1 VAALAAYVSADAP
14 AHGDAAE
21 RHLVHRLQGPLP
33 ARQRFDLLPAYDH
46 RLAVDAMEAIRTED
60 ARAICEEL
68 FRERGMPHKRYAVAS
83 AVFPEIILDWSEEP
97 TRGRCGG
104 SRAALR
110 DPCLV
115 DTRG

>member
-21 RHLVHRLQGPLP
+21 RHLVHRLQGPVP

-46 RLAVDAMEAIRTED
+46 RLAVDAMEAIRTEG

-68 FRERGMPHKRYAVAS
+68 FRERGMPHKRYAV
-83 AVFPEIILDWSEEP
+83 FPEIILDWREP
-97 TRGRCGG
+97 TRGRSGR
-104 SRAALR
+104 SRAPLR
-110 DPCLV
+110 DP
-115 DTRG
+115 